1 MYISLFW
8 SSISDGKE
16 VGTTLDLWYHSYDPC
31 LCTFLHSIPTS
42 FSILCNC
49 FLYFWKRTHICLLL
63 VIAIYYVEILMVMC
77 RAGWWMC
84 SSKTQP
90 VKRLPLKYD
99 IVKTQP
105 VKRLPLRHGT
115 GLTLLP
121 KNLLHVE
128 TMSIP
133 YRDLELTLE
142 AVLIFSAFFFIVLPI
157 FGPYTLSWRHFTP
170 QL

>member
-1 MYISLFW
+1 
-8 SSISDGKE
+8 
-16 VGTTLDLWYHSYDPC
+16 
-31 LCTFLHSIPTS
+31 
-42 FSILCNC
+42 
-49 FLYFWKRTHICLLL
+49 
-63 VIAIYYVEILMVMC
+63 
-77 RAGWWMC
+77 MC

-157 FGPYTLSWRHFTP
+157 FGPYTLS
-170 QL
+170 